1 MADIDLNALAGRSVA
16 DAVGRLESDGFSVQV
31 LDLDTN
37 PMVTMDY
44 REDRMR
50 VWHRCGTVDHVTHG

>member
-1 MADIDLNALAGRSVA
+1 MTFDLSTLSGRPVA
-16 DAVGRLESDGFSVQV
+16 DAVGRLESDGYDVQV

-37 PMVTMDY
+37 PMVTMDF

-50 VWHRCGTVDHVTHG
+50 VWHRGGVVDHVTNG